1 MPPITRRRA
10 PEPAIGPEEEQRR
23 SVMDSIPSIVP
34 SVVSE
39 EQRRAIET
47 MSQAITYFEEL
58 G

>member
-23 SVMDSIPSIVP
+23 
-34 SVVSE
+34 
-39 EQRRAIET
+39 AIET

-58 G
+58 GKKMPAEAVTREERA